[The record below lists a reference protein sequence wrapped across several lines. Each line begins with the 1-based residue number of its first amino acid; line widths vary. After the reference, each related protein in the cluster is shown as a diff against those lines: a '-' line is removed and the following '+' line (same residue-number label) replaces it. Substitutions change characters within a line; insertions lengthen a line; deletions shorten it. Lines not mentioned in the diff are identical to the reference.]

1 MSLTAPAR
9 AARFALLQRFLVI
22 LGLVAVA
29 ALLLF
34 AATSKAPAFSPDS
47 LPASEH
53 VIPCLSPLGTDPDA
67 TSGCAISV
75 PI

>member
-9 AARFALLQRFLVI
+9 AARFALLQRFLVV

-34 AATSKAPAFSPDS
+34 AATSKAHAGSPD
-47 LPASEH
+47 ASWR
-53 VIPCLSPLGTDPDA
+53 VTASR
-67 TSGCAISV
+67 TSSHC
-75 PI
+75 